1 MSILKPFRLG
11 DNWIANP
18 IFLAP
23 MDGYTDYPFRSIC
36 KKLGAGVLISEF
48 INGLDIVNQHP
59 FLPQKVYFHENER
72 PFGYQIF
79 DDSPERLLL
88 AARYLRKFNPD
99 FIDVNLGCSA
109 RNVTNRG
116 AGAGL
121 LKDPIKIAEIFSI
134 LVKNIDLP
142 ITAKIRLG
150 WDENS
155 LNFLE
160 ISRIIENEGA
170 QMIAVHARTK
180 NQGYSGK
187 ANWEAISEIQ
197 SQRAIPIIANGDIRT
212 PTDIKNI
219 IAQTKCEGIM
229 IGRGALSNPW
239 IFQQNNLTDIP
250 SEQKYQVFQQHLEAM
265 LSFYG
270 FRSGLI
276 LIRKHLHSYI
286 NAENLTRSQRVEL
299 FTQTDSSKLMD
310 LARNYIMNYQFS
322 PGLNSPF

>member
-1 MSILKPFRLG
+1 MKPFHLG
-11 DNWIANP
+11 DTWIADP

-23 MDGYTDYPFRSIC
+23 MDGYTDFPFRSIC
-36 KKLGAGVLISEF
+36 KKLGAGVLVSEF

-59 FLPQKVYFHENER
+59 FLPQKVYFNESER

-79 DDSPERLLL
+79 DDSPERLLY
-88 AARYLRKFNPD
+88 AAKYLRKFNPD

-121 LKDPIKIAEIFSI
+121 LKDPIKIAEIFST
-134 LVKNIDLP
+134 LVENIDLP

-150 WDENS
+150 WDESS

-187 ANWEAISEIQ
+187 ANWDAIGQIKNE
-197 SQRAIPIIANGDIRT
+197 RDIPIIANGDIRT
-212 PTDIKNI
+212 PTDIKDI
-219 IAQTKCEGIM
+219 IAQTNCDGIM

-239 IFQQNNLTDIP
+239 IFQQISLNDIP
-250 SEQKYQVFQQHLEAM
+250 AKEKFQVFQQHLEAM

-270 FRSGLI
+270 VHSGLI

-286 NAENLTRSQRVEL
+286 NAENLTRPQRVEL
-299 FTQTDSSKLMD
+299 FTQTDAIKLKK
-310 LARNYIMNYQFS
+310 LAENYIMNCHFT
-322 PGLNSPF
+322 PGLNAPF